1 MTKSEIFDNLSNVQN
16 CKMSFANDCKMT
28 AKCAIE
34 KAIEFA
40 TANDMH
46 NVTLPL
52 YIGNCNTNKKA
63 ILLACAKLNIKNV
76 VISAAKK
83 RDLTLA
89 FDNVTCHF
97 TAENCIIS
105 DTTNEKAIALRNMF
119 FVDVD

>member
-1 MTKSEIFDNLSNVQN
+1 MTKNEILANLANVAD

-28 AKCAIE
+28 AKCATE

-40 TANDMH
+40 TANDLH

-52 YIGNCNTNKKA
+52 YIGNCNTNKKS

-76 VISAAKK
+76 EISAAKK
-83 RDLTLA
+83 RDITIT
-89 FDNVTCHF
+89 FDNTIMHF
-97 TAENCIIS
+97 TAENCTI
-105 DTTNEKAIALRNMF
+105 TNECELATKLRNMF

>member
-1 MTKSEIFDNLSNVQN
+1 MTKSQIFDNLSNVAN

-63 ILLACAKLNIKNV
+63 ILLACAALNISNV
-76 VISAAKK
+76 VISATKK
-83 RDLTLA
+83 RDITIT
-89 FDNVTCHF
+89 FDNTTMHF
-97 TAENCIIS
+97 TADNCTI
-105 DTTNEKAIALRNMF
+105 TNDCERATKLRNMF
-119 FVDVD
+119 FLDVE

>member
-1 MTKSEIFDNLSNVQN
+1 MTKNEIFDNLSNVAN

-28 AKCAIE
+28 AKCATE

-40 TANDMH
+40 TANDLH

-52 YIGNCNTNKKA
+52 YIGNCNTNKKS

-83 RDLTLA
+83 RDITIT
-89 FDNVTCHF
+89 FDNTTMHF
-97 TAENCIIS
+97 TAENCTI
-105 DTTNEKAIALRNMF
+105 TNECEKAIALRNMF
-119 FVDVD
+119 FLDVE